1 MAIFHIFIQF
11 FHHNAA
17 AAHQIYFDHTLSNS
31 LFPTHPTVRWN
42 IICLIYIVDKW
53 NIITQIF
60 FPQFVIIFARH
71 AFTFINIIVIKII
84 MWQSCSLLLAGFK
97 AMCTTPFHSQK
108 FRTFFQRQPLFLMES
123 FCVNLRSSLRS
134 SLVMWKRGLK
144 NKTRIL
150 YADRSGSDCRGTL
163 IPFLNLWT
171 CGSVIWWTF
180 SLSLSIMTAIDIS

>member
-1 MAIFHIFIQF
+1 MSFAFPCINLGPKTSCTDGDISYFYTVFPPQCGSSTP
-11 FHHNAA
+11 NKVT
-17 AAHQIYFDHTLSNS
+17 IYFDHTLSNS

-108 FRTFFQRQPLFLMES
+108 FRTFFQRQPLFLMI
-123 FCVNLRSSLRS
+123 
-134 SLVMWKRGLK
+134 LVINK
-144 NKTRIL
+144 NDFRKQ
-150 YADRSGSDCRGTL
+150 
-163 IPFLNLWT
+163 N
-171 CGSVIWWTF
+171 
-180 SLSLSIMTAIDIS
+180 